1 MGEISNDLERKVKG
15 GGQVVPDKRINGRGI
30 VLSTTI
36 RKGNDLENH
45 KQCRKE
51 VKKVQEDV
59 HRSTTRE
66 FLTGDVTMMEDEEDN
81 FEGYNEHGK
90 VVERPDGC
98 AMFVL
103 KKCWIEL

>member
-1 MGEISNDLERKVKG
+1 
-15 GGQVVPDKRINGRGI
+15 
-30 VLSTTI
+30 
-36 RKGNDLENH
+36 
-45 KQCRKE
+45 
-51 VKKVQEDV
+51 
-59 HRSTTRE
+59 
-66 FLTGDVTMMEDEEDN
+66 MMEDEEDN